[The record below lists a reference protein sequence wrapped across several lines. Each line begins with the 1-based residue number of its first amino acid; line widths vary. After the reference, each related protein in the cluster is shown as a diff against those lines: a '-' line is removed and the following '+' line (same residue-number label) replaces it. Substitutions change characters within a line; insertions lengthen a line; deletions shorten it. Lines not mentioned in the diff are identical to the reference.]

1 MCNEIT
7 NIRIYAYFSG
17 IFFYVDLIRQSCD
30 RGSMHKK
37 KEVGGGEKGPVG
49 VVQKQMC
56 TAQTAHKVWKVR
68 LLLRR
73 RTIAHVGLQRAQK
86 PRFKLLTVSLA
97 IRGFRATSRVCG
109 PFYSPHIL

>member
-1 MCNEIT
+1 MCHEIT
-7 NIRIYAYFSG
+7 NSRIYAYFSG
-17 IFFYVDLIRQSCD
+17 IFFYVDLVRQCSD
-30 RGSMHKK
+30 RRSMRKK

-56 TAQTAHKVWKVR
+56 AAQTAHKVWKVH

-73 RTIAHVGLQRAQK
+73 RTLAHVGLQRAQK

-97 IRGFRATSRVCG
+97 IHGFRAASRVCG
-109 PFYSPHIL
+109 PFYSLHIL

>member
-1 MCNEIT
+1 M
-7 NIRIYAYFSG
+7 RQWSG
-17 IFFYVDLIRQSCD
+17 

-56 TAQTAHKVWKVR
+56 AAQTAHKVWKVH

-73 RTIAHVGLQRAQK
+73 RTLAHVGLQRRK
-86 PRFKLLTVSLA
+86 
-97 IRGFRATSRVCG
+97 
-109 PFYSPHIL
+109 SPDSNF